1 MYFDLK
7 ELYAATRDGLT
18 IFEYYFPDAA
28 GKLTDPRHKFKIR
41 TDEKTASA
49 KLSYYQSL
57 WRITDFGD
65 QSAINGMSPVD
76 WVMYR
81 EGLQYYDALKFISEV
96 VLHRAPREGFRA
108 AVRKPGYALREMTA
122 DDKPGEY
129 RFAFRQTPTPEELKI
144 IGRYV
149 TPELLAEFNCRTVEQ
164 YEYCGH
170 SDKLK
175 RNVVHIF
182 SATPDYPIYL
192 FDYKTFKKLYR
203 PMEIEKRYRF
213 MYIGEKPKNYV
224 FGMEQL
230 LKTESEFNRDDEEEP
245 DLVVAGDG
253 SFQPNEDDTGAD
265 EPKKEKRIVKDLFRC
280 SGETDALNL
289 ASLGF
294 HVYWLNSESAT
305 IDAAQYA
312 DIDQYCENHYQIM
325 DLDATGQREAER
337 NALRHINIFNI
348 ALPVWIAARKD
359 WRGNACK
366 DLKDFINL
374 SGKNKDETAYDFRV
388 LKTNARRARFWS
400 KTKDKQGK
408 RSYNFSM
415 ENFYFFLRLNGFYK
429 IAKSYV
435 RKADY
440 MYVKLDGKVF
450 RLIAPD
456 KIKSEVKE
464 FTKRWI
470 ERKKMMNI
478 LPLLDKINT
487 SNQITEANM
496 EGLPEIDI
504 NFRNASRN
512 VEYLHFANGMSMKIT
527 PAEIRMIRQDDVPN
541 YILGALPMGNKIIS
555 HVLPHTNIRV
565 LDRPPIEVTAT
576 PEYRA
581 LLERRDA
588 AATPEDREA
597 MNAELADFPE
607 LDRYMVTI
615 HDNDFVFARFL
626 RDMSRLH
633 WRKEMERGEPLTDDE
648 RKEEQLALANL
659 LFVYGYLCSEYKDPA
674 RAWVVFTMDYK
685 ISEVGNSS
693 GRSGKSVKT
702 WATRF
707 VRPTFCVGGRE
718 LDNADS
724 FKFIY
729 DGYTEFHNNIEV
741 DDFAEF
747 GLFDYFYTEITGF
760 RKINPKNYSAFDL
773 EYRYSGKMSIS
784 TNFELKN
791 TDASTI
797 ARILYEVASDYYH
810 EKTDKNDYLET
821 RKPDVKF
828 GRQLYDDFTPDEW
841 LKFYNL
847 MAHCIQLPMRF
858 YKINPPM
865 ANIVRRELRRE
876 MQAGV
881 GKTDDFFKWAN
892 VYFRP
897 RPESA
902 GDIAPADEGWFNC
915 YIVKEYAYKNFVEN
929 LSSKQRNDFRINKF
943 KEHVEAW
950 CRYYG
955 YTFNPPDKFTD
966 HQNKRIMK
974 HIHGEMRSMEC
985 FYIVAKQDLP
995 ADTPA
1000 SPPAVPALFDPDDDL
1015 PI

>member
-1 MYFDLK
+1 
-7 ELYAATRDGLT
+7 
-18 IFEYYFPDAA
+18 
-28 GKLTDPRHKFKIR
+28 
-41 TDEKTASA
+41 
-49 KLSYYQSL
+49 
-57 WRITDFGD
+57 
-65 QSAINGMSPVD
+65 
-76 WVMYR
+76 
-81 EGLQYYDALKFISEV
+81 
-96 VLHRAPREGFRA
+96 
-108 AVRKPGYALREMTA
+108 
-122 DDKPGEY
+122 
-129 RFAFRQTPTPEELKI
+129 
-144 IGRYV
+144 
-149 TPELLAEFNCRTVEQ
+149 
-164 YEYCGH
+164 
-170 SDKLK
+170 
-175 RNVVHIF
+175 
-182 SATPDYPIYL
+182 
-192 FDYKTFKKLYR
+192 
-203 PMEIEKRYRF
+203 
-213 MYIGEKPKNYV
+213 MYIGDKPKNHI

-230 LKTESEFNRDDEEEP
+230 LKSKSEFRETDDDEV
-245 DLVVAGDG
+245 DLVVNGE
-253 SFQPNEDDTGAD
+253 FENNEDDTGAD

-305 IDAAQYA
+305 IDAAQFA
-312 DIDQYCENHYQIM
+312 EIDQYCENHYQIM
-325 DLDATGQREAER
+325 DLDATGQRETEK
-337 NALRHINIFNI
+337 NALKHINLFSI
-348 ALPVWIAARKD
+348 ALPDWIAARKD

-366 DLKDFINL
+366 DLKDFINI
-374 SGKNKDETAYDFRV
+374 SGKNKDETTYDFRV

-504 NFRNASRN
+504 NFRNASRH

-527 PAEIRMIRQDDVPN
+527 PEDIRMVRQEADVPN
-541 YILGALPMGNKIIS
+541 YILGALQMGNKTIS
-555 HVLPHTNIRV
+555 HILPHATIRV
-565 LDRPPIEVTAT
+565 LDKPPIEVAPT
-576 PEYRA
+576 PGYRA
-581 LLERRDA
+581 LLEKQA
-588 AATPEDREA
+588 AAKTTEAREA
-597 MNAELADFPE
+597 INDEIADFPE
-607 LDRYMVTI
+607 LDRYTVTI
-615 HDNDFVFARFL
+615 HDNDFYFVRFL
-626 RDMSRLH
+626 RDMARLH
-633 WRKEMERGEPLTDDE
+633 WRKELERGETLTEQE
-648 RKEEQLALANL
+648 RKEETLALANL

-674 RAWVVFTMDYK
+674 KAWVVFTMDYK
-685 ISEVGNSS
+685 ISEVGTSS

-702 WATRF
+702 WATRY
-707 VRPTFCVGGRE
+707 VRPTFCIGGRD
-718 LDNADS
+718 LNNADA

-747 GLFDYFYTEITGF
+747 GLFDYFYTEVTGF

-773 EYRYSGKMSIS
+773 EYKHSGKMSIS

-791 TDASTI
+791 NDPSTI

-821 RKPDVKF
+821 RKPDTKF
-828 GRQLYDDFTPDEW
+828 GRQLYDDFTPEEW

-847 MAHCIQLPMRF
+847 IAHCIQLTMRF

-892 VYFRP
+892 IYFCP
-897 RPESA
+897 RPQYAEEM
-902 GDIAPADEGWFNC
+902 APADEGWLDSF
-915 YIVKEYAYKNFVEN
+915 IVKEAAYNNLLKN
-929 LSSKQRNDFRINKF
+929 LSDKQKKDYRVSKF
-943 KEHVEAW
+943 KEHVESW

-955 YTFNPPDKFTD
+955 YELNPKDKQTD
-966 HQNKRIMK
+966 KINERILK
-974 HIHGEMRSMEC
+974 HKDMTTVEC
-985 FYIVAKQDLP
+985 FYISTAHVQRLHTDVEP
-995 ADTPA
+995 DTITA
-1000 SPPAVPALFDPDDDL
+1000 DDDL
-1015 PI
+1015 PL

>member
-1 MYFDLK
+1 MYYDLK
-7 ELYAATRDGLT
+7 ELYAAARDGLSV
-18 IFEYYFPDAA
+18 FEYYFPEAA
-28 GKLTDPRHKFKIR
+28 GKLTDPRFKFKIR
-41 TDEKTASA
+41 QDEKTASA
-49 KLSYYQSL
+49 KLSYYQNL
-57 WRITDFGD
+57 WRITDFGN
-65 QSAINGMSPVD
+65 QSAVNGMSPVD
-76 WVMYR
+76 WVMHR
-81 EGLQYYDALKFISEV
+81 EGLQYYDALKFISEII
-96 VLHRAPREGFRA
+96 LHRSPREGFRA
-108 AVRKPGYALREMTA
+108 AVRKAEYRFREMTA

-129 RFAFRQTPTPEELKI
+129 RFTFRKTPLPDELKI
-144 IGRYV
+144 LGRYV
-149 TPELLAEFNCRTVEQ
+149 TPELLTEFNVRAVER
-164 YEYCGH
+164 YEYCGK
-170 SDKLK
+170 SEKQG

-182 SATPDYPIYL
+182 SSTPDYPIFL
-192 FDYKTFKKLYR
+192 FDYKAFKKLYR
-203 PMEIEKRYRF
+203 PMELEKRYRF
-213 MYIGEKPKNYV
+213 MYIGEKPKNYI

-230 LKTESEFNRDDEEEP
+230 LRKECEFQREEDEEP
-245 DLVVAGDG
+245 DLVFDG
-253 SFQPNEDDTGAD
+253 EQQPNEDDTGAD
-265 EPKKEKRIVKDLFRC
+265 EPRKEKKIVKDLFRC

-305 IDAAQYA
+305 MDAAQFA

-337 NALRHINIFNI
+337 NALRHIDLFNI
-348 ALPVWIAARKD
+348 ALPAWISARRD
-359 WRGNACK
+359 WRGNPCK

-374 SGKNKDETAYDFRV
+374 SGKNRDETVYDFRV
-388 LKTNARRARFWS
+388 LKTNAHRARFWS
-400 KTKDKQGK
+400 KSKDKQGK

-415 ENFYFFLRLNGFYK
+415 ENFYFFLKLNGFYK

-504 NFRNASRN
+504 NFRNATRDT
-512 VEYLHFANGMSMKIT
+512 EYLHFANGMSMKIT
-527 PAEIRMIRQDDVPN
+527 PSEIKMIRHDEVPN
-541 YILGALPMGNKIIS
+541 YILGALSMGNKTIS
-555 HVLPHTNIRV
+555 HILPHTNIRV
-565 LDRPPIEVTAT
+565 LPQPPIEVTPT
-576 PEYRA
+576 PEYAA
-581 LLERRDA
+581 LLAQLDA
-588 AATPEDREA
+588 AQSLEQREA
-597 MNAELADFPE
+597 INTELAEFPDLE
-607 LDRYMVTI
+607 RFEVTI
-615 HDNDFVFARFL
+615 HDKDFYFVRFL
-626 RDMSRLH
+626 RDLSRLY
-633 WRKEMERGEPLTDDE
+633 WRKEIERGETLTPDE
-648 RKEEQLALANL
+648 QKEEQLALANM

-674 RAWVVFTMDYK
+674 KAWVVFTMDYK
-685 ISEVGNSS
+685 ISEVGTSS

-707 VRPTFCVGGRE
+707 VRPTFCIGGRE
-718 LDNADS
+718 LNNADS

-747 GLFDYFYTEITGF
+747 GLFDYFYTEVTGF

-773 EYRYSGKMSIS
+773 EYRHSGKMSIS

-791 TDASTI
+791 TDPSTI

-810 EKTDKNDYLET
+810 EKTEKNDYLET

-847 MAHCIQLPMRF
+847 LAHCIQLPMRF

-876 MQAGV
+876 MQAGI

-897 RPESA
+897 APASA
-902 GDIAPADEGWFNC
+902 GEVAPAEEGWLNS

-929 LSSKQRNDFRINKF
+929 NLSSKQRNDFRVTKF

-955 YTFNPPDKFTD
+955 YKFNPKDKFTD
-966 HQNKRIMK
+966 HDNNRILRYIQSETK
-974 HIHGEMRSMEC
+974 SMEC
-985 FYIVAKQDLP
+985 FYIDTSGADGAACSTPATLPVMPEDLP
-995 ADTPA
+995 Y
-1000 SPPAVPALFDPDDDL
+1000 
-1015 PI
+1015 